1 MNPPPN
7 WLRIREASWAS
18 RLWLVAG
25 VTVTVI
31 LVIAFQAPI
40 PQPQSYHDFADQRAF
55 FGIPNCL
62 DVLSNLPF
70 LLIGLWGAVFALRRA
85 QMAIRPPTGR
95 MTARGVGPHATPGD
109 TFITAAERWPYLV
122 LFLGV
127 LLTCLGSAYYHLA
140 PDNTRLV
147 WDRLPMTLG
156 FMSLLAAV
164 VAERIN
170 LKLGLRSLLA
180 LGLASVVQWHLSEQ
194 RGEGDLRFYL
204 MVQFFPLLAIPLL
217 LVLLP
222 PRYTRGSDLMIAL
235 GIYGLA
241 KVFELLDREM
251 FALGGV
257 VSGHTLKHLTA
268 AIAIWWLLRMLM
280 KRVPSTD

>member
-1 MNPPPN
+1 MNRQPR
-7 WLRIREASWAS
+7 WVKIRETSRAS

-25 VTVTVI
+25 VTVAAII
-31 LVIAFQAPI
+31 LIALQAPI
-40 PQPQSYHDFADQRAF
+40 PQPQSYHDFADKRVF

-70 LLIGLWGAVFALRRA
+70 LLIGVWGVVFALRRA
-85 QMAIRPPTGR
+85 QTAIRP
-95 MTARGVGPHATPGD
+95 ARGVGPHATPGD
-109 TFITAAERWPYLV
+109 TFISAAERWPYLV

-127 LLTCLGSAYYHLA
+127 LLTCLGSGYYHLA
-140 PDNTRLV
+140 PDNARLV

-164 VAERIN
+164 IAERIN
-170 LKLGLRSLLA
+170 LKLGLRSLWPLLA

-217 LVLLP
+217 LALLP
-222 PRYTRGSDLMIAL
+222 PRYTRGSYFVIAL
-235 GIYGLA
+235 GLYGLA
-241 KVFELLDREM
+241 KVFELLDREI
-251 FALGGV
+251 FSLGGV

-268 AIAIWWLLRMLM
+268 AAAIWWLLRMLM
-280 KRVPSTD
+280 KRVAAAD

>member
-7 WLRIREASWAS
+7 WLRIREASRSS

-40 PQPQSYHDFADQRAF
+40 PQPQSYHDFADQRVF
-55 FGIPNCL
+55 FGAPNCF

-70 LLIGLWGAVFALRRA
+70 LLVGLWGAVFALRRA
-85 QMAIRPPTGR
+85 QT
-95 MTARGVGPHATPGD
+95 GVGPHATPSD
-109 TFITAAERWPYLV
+109 TFITAAEHWPYLV

-140 PDNTRLV
+140 PDNARLV

-170 LKLGLRSLLA
+170 LKLGLRSLVPLLA

-222 PRYTRGSDLMIAL
+222 PRYTRGSDLVIAL

-241 KVFELLDREM
+241 KVFELLDREI
-251 FALGGV
+251 FALAGV

-268 AIAIWWLLRMLM
+268 AIAIWWLLRMLK
-280 KRVPSTD
+280 KRAPAAH

>member
-1 MNPPPN
+1 MNRPPR
-7 WLRIREASWAS
+7 WAKIRETSRAS

-25 VTVTVI
+25 VTVTVM

-40 PQPQSYHDFADQRAF
+40 PQPQSYHHFADQRALL
-55 FGIPNCL
+55 GIPNCL
-62 DVLSNLPF
+62 DVLSNLLF
-70 LLIGLWGAVFALRRA
+70 LLIGVWGAIFLLQCAA
-85 QMAIRPPTGR
+85 PS
-95 MTARGVGPHATPGD
+95 D
-109 TFITAAERWPYLV
+109 TIITNAERWPYLV

-127 LLTCLGSAYYHLA
+127 LLTCVGSAYYHLA

-170 LKLGLRSLLA
+170 LKLGLWSLVPLLA

-217 LVLLP
+217 LALLP
-222 PRYTRGSDLMIAL
+222 PRYTRGSYFGLAL
-235 GIYGLA
+235 GLYGLA
-241 KVFELLDREM
+241 KVFELLDREI
-251 FALGGV
+251 FSLGGI

-268 AIAIWWLLRMLM
+268 AAAIWWLLRMLK
-280 KRVPSTD
+280 KRAPAIP